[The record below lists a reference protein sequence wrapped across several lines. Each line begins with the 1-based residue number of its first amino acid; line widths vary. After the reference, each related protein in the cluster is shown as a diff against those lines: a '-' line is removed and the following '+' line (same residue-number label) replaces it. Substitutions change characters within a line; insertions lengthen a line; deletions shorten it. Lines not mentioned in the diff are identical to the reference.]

1 MQEIN
6 MLSTLYYRTRTYYP
20 LSLMVWLT
28 RYLLA
33 FAFIPSGMKKVL
45 GQRFTSIGTDN
56 PIGYFFEA
64 LFRTGMYWNFLGWGQ
79 LIAAILMM
87 TQLFST
93 LGNLIFFFIVSNI
106 FIITVSMHFTGTWL
120 IALLMLFASTCLL
133 LWDANRLQYIIV
145 RKGFLEIRQD
155 VKLPEASRI
164 WQISGILLFALSI
177 SYTLID
183 NVIKTNH
190 LQLFIVFFIAIIM
203 TVVVTIVLE
212 LRNRK
217 LKSKRQL

>member
-1 MQEIN
+1 MYT
-6 MLSTLYYRTRTYYP
+6 MLSSIYVRVRTYYP
-20 LSLMVWLT
+20 LNLMVWLT
-28 RYLLA
+28 RYLIA
-33 FAFIPSGMKKVL
+33 FAFIPSGMKKIL
-45 GQRFTSIGTDN
+45 GQRFTNIGTDN

-155 VKLPEASRI
+155 VKLPEASML
-164 WQISGILLFALSI
+164 WQISGILLFIASV

-190 LQLFIVFFIAIIM
+190 LQLFLGFFILIVI
-203 TVVVTIVLE
+203 TVVATIILE
-212 LRNRK
+212 LRDRK
-217 LKSKRQL
+217 LKSN

>member
-1 MQEIN
+1 
-6 MLSTLYYRTRTYYP
+6 MLSSIYVRIRTYYP
-20 LSLMVWLT
+20 LNLLVWLT

-64 LFRTGMYWNFLGWGQ
+64 LFRSGMYWNFLGWGQ

-87 TQLFST
+87 SQLFAT
-93 LGNLIFFFIVSNI
+93 LGNLIFFFIITNI
-106 FIITVSMHFTGTWL
+106 FFITVSMHFTGTWL

-133 LWDANRLQYIIV
+133 LWDANRLQYIISK
-145 RKGFLEIRQD
+145 KGFLEISHD
-155 VKLPEASRI
+155 VTLPEASKI
-164 WQISGILLFALSI
+164 WQISGILLFVESV

-190 LQLFIVFFIAIIM
+190 LQLFFVFFIAIIM
-203 TVVVTIVLE
+203 TVAATIIIE
-212 LRNRK
+212 YRNRK
-217 LKSKRQL
+217 LIS

>member
-1 MQEIN
+1 MVSSI
-6 MLSTLYYRTRTYYP
+6 YVRIRTFYK
-20 LSLMVWLT
+20 LNLLVWLT

-79 LIAAILMM
+79 LIAAVLMT
-87 TQLFST
+87 TQLFAT
-93 LGNLIFFFIVSNI
+93 LGNLIFFFIITNI
-106 FIITVSMHFTGTWL
+106 FFITVSMHFTGTWL

-133 LWDANRLQYIIV
+133 LWDANRLQYIV
-145 RKGFLEIRQD
+145 SKRGFLQISND
-155 VKLPEASRI
+155 VTLPEASKI
-164 WQISGILLFALSI
+164 WQLSGILLFVESV

-183 NVIKTNH
+183 NVIMTNH
-190 LQLFIVFFIAIIM
+190 LQLFFVFFIAIIM
-203 TVVVTIVLE
+203 TVAVTVILE
-212 LRNRK
+212 YRNRK
-217 LKSKRQL
+217 LVS

>member
-1 MQEIN
+1 MN
-6 MLSTLYYRTRTYYP
+6 TMLSSIYVLIRTYYP
-20 LSLMVWLT
+20 LNILVWLT

-87 TQLFST
+87 SQLFAT
-93 LGNLIFFFIVSNI
+93 LGNLIFFFIITNI
-106 FIITVSMHFTGTWL
+106 FFITVSMHFTGTWL
-120 IALLMLFASTCLL
+120 IALLMLFASACLL
-133 LWDANRLQYIIV
+133 LWDTNRLQYIILK
-145 RKGFLEIRQD
+145 KGFLEISND
-155 VKLPEASRI
+155 VKLPEASKI
-164 WQISGILLFALSI
+164 WQISGILLFVESV

-183 NVIKTNH
+183 NAIMTNH
-190 LQLFIVFFIAIIM
+190 LQLFFVFFIAIIM
-203 TVVVTIVLE
+203 TVAVTIILE
-212 LRNRK
+212 YRSRK
-217 LKSKRQL
+217 LIS

>member
-1 MQEIN
+1 MN
-6 MLSTLYYRTRTYYP
+6 TMLSSIYVRIRTFYK
-20 LSLMVWLT
+20 LNLLVWLT

-79 LIAAILMM
+79 LIAAVLMM
-87 TQLFST
+87 TQLFAT
-93 LGNLIFFFIVSNI
+93 LGNLIFFFIITNI
-106 FIITVSMHFTGTWL
+106 FFITVSMHFTGTWL

-133 LWDANRLQYIIV
+133 LWDANRLQYIV
-145 RKGFLEIRQD
+145 SKKGFLQISND
-155 VKLPEASRI
+155 VTLPEASKI
-164 WQISGILLFALSI
+164 WQLSGILLFVESV

-190 LQLFIVFFIAIIM
+190 LHLFFVFFIAIIM
-203 TVVVTIVLE
+203 TVAVTLILE
-212 LRNRK
+212 YRSRK
-217 LKSKRQL
+217 LIS

>member
-1 MQEIN
+1 
-6 MLSTLYYRTRTYYP
+6 MLSSIYVRIRTYYP
-20 LSLMVWLT
+20 LNLLVWLT

-64 LFRTGMYWNFLGWGQ
+64 LFRSGMYWNFLGWGQ

-87 TQLFST
+87 SQLFAT
-93 LGNLIFFFIVSNI
+93 LGNLIFFFIITNI
-106 FIITVSMHFTGTWL
+106 FFITVSMHFAGTWL

-133 LWDANRLQYIIV
+133 LWDANRLQYIISK
-145 RKGFLEIRQD
+145 KGFLEISNE
-155 VKLPEASRI
+155 VNLTEASKI
-164 WQISGILLFALSI
+164 WQISGILLFLESG

-183 NVIKTNH
+183 NAIKSNH
-190 LQLFIVFFIAIIM
+190 LQLFFVFFIAIIM
-203 TVVVTIVLE
+203 TVAATIILE
-212 LRNRK
+212 YRNRK
-217 LKSKRQL
+217 LRPAK

>member
-1 MQEIN
+1 
-6 MLSTLYYRTRTYYP
+6 MLSSIYMRVRTYYP
-20 LSLMVWLT
+20 LNLLVWLI

-79 LIAAILMM
+79 LIAAVLMM

-93 LGNLIFFFIVSNI
+93 LGNLIFFFIITNI
-106 FIITVSMHFTGTWL
+106 FFITVSMHFTGTWL
-120 IALLMLFASTCLL
+120 IALLMLLASICLL
-133 LWDANRLQYIIV
+133 LWDTNKLQYMISK
-145 RKGFLEIRQD
+145 KGFLEISND
-155 VKLPEASRI
+155 VQLPDASKI
-164 WQISGILLFALSI
+164 WQISGIVLFVESI
-177 SYTLID
+177 SYTLIE

-190 LQLFIVFFIAIIM
+190 LQLFLVFFIAILM
-203 TVVVTIVLE
+203 TVAVTIIFE

-217 LKSKRQL
+217 LKK

>member
-1 MQEIN
+1 
-6 MLSTLYYRTRTYYP
+6 
-20 LSLMVWLT
+20 MVWLT

-33 FAFIPSGMKKVL
+33 FAFIPSGMKKIL
-45 GQRFTSIGTDN
+45 GQRFTNIGTDN

-120 IALLMLFASTCLL
+120 IALLMLFASTCLI

-155 VKLPEASRI
+155 VKLPEASML
-164 WQISGILLFALSI
+164 WQISGILLFIASV

-190 LQLFIVFFIAIIM
+190 LQLFLGFFILIVI
-203 TVVVTIVLE
+203 TVVATIILE
-212 LRNRK
+212 LRDRK
-217 LKSKRQL
+217 LQSN

>member
-1 MQEIN
+1 
-6 MLSTLYYRTRTYYP
+6 MLSSIYVRVRTYYP
-20 LSLMVWLT
+20 LNLMVWLT
-28 RYLLA
+28 RYLIA
-33 FAFIPSGMKKVL
+33 FAFIPSGMKKIL
-45 GQRFTSIGTDN
+45 GQRFTNIGTDN

-155 VKLPEASRI
+155 VKLPEASML
-164 WQISGILLFALSI
+164 WQISGILLFIASV

-190 LQLFIVFFIAIIM
+190 LQLFLGFFILIVI
-203 TVVVTIVLE
+203 TVVATIILE
-212 LRNRK
+212 LRDRK
-217 LKSKRQL
+217 LKSN

>member
-1 MQEIN
+1 
-6 MLSTLYYRTRTYYP
+6 
-20 LSLMVWLT
+20 MVWLT

-45 GQRFTSIGTDN
+45 GQRFTNIGTDN
-56 PIGYFFEA
+56 QIGYFFEA
-64 LFRTGMYWNFLGWGQ
+64 LFRSGMYWNFLGWGQ
-79 LIAAILMM
+79 LIAAFLMM

-93 LGNLIFFFIVSNI
+93 LGNLIFFFIIANI
-106 FIITVSMHFTGTWL
+106 YFITVSMHFTGTWL

-155 VKLPEASRI
+155 IKLPEASI
-164 WQISGILLFALSI
+164 LWQISGLLIFITSVA
-177 SYTLID
+177 YTLID

-190 LQLFIVFFIAIIM
+190 LHLFLVFFIAIIV
-203 TVVVTIVLE
+203 TVAVTIILE
-212 LRNRK
+212 LRDRK
-217 LKSKRQL
+217 LK

>member
-1 MQEIN
+1 MN
-6 MLSTLYYRTRTYYP
+6 TMLSSIYVRIRTFYK
-20 LSLMVWLT
+20 LNLLVWLT

-64 LFRTGMYWNFLGWGQ
+64 LFRSGMYWNFLGWGQ

-87 TQLFST
+87 SQLFAT
-93 LGNLIFFFIVSNI
+93 LGNLIFFFIITNI
-106 FIITVSMHFTGTWL
+106 FFITVSMHFTGTWL

-133 LWDANRLQYIIV
+133 LWDANRLQYIISK
-145 RKGFLEIRQD
+145 KGFLEISHD
-155 VKLPEASRI
+155 VTLPEASKI
-164 WQISGILLFALSI
+164 WQVSGILLFVESV

-190 LQLFIVFFIAIIM
+190 LQLFFVFFIAIIM
-203 TVVVTIVLE
+203 TVAVTVILE
-212 LRNRK
+212 YRNRK
-217 LKSKRQL
+217 LQ

>member
-1 MQEIN
+1 
-6 MLSTLYYRTRTYYP
+6 MLSSIYVRVRTYYP
-20 LSLMVWLT
+20 LNLMVWLT

-64 LFRTGMYWNFLGWGQ
+64 LFRSGIYWNFLGWGQ
-79 LIAAILMM
+79 LIAALLMM

-93 LGNLIFFFIVSNI
+93 LGNLIFFFIISNI
-106 FIITVSMHFTGTWL
+106 FFITVSMHFTGTWL

-145 RKGFLEIRQD
+145 RKGFLEIRHD
-155 VKLPEASRI
+155 IRLPEASI
-164 WQISGILLFALSI
+164 LWQISGLLIFIASV

-190 LQLFIVFFIAIIM
+190 LQLFLVFFIAIIL
-203 TVVVTIVLE
+203 TVAVTIILE
-212 LRNRK
+212 LRDRN
-217 LKSKRQL
+217 LK

>member
-1 MQEIN
+1 
-6 MLSTLYYRTRTYYP
+6 
-20 LSLMVWLT
+20 MVWLT
-28 RYLLA
+28 RYLLG

-120 IALLMLFASTCLL
+120 IALLMLFASTCLI

-155 VKLPEASRI
+155 VKLPEASML
-164 WQISGILLFALSI
+164 WQISGILLFIASV

-190 LQLFIVFFIAIIM
+190 LQLFLGFFILIVI
-203 TVVVTIVLE
+203 TVVATIILE
-212 LRNRK
+212 LRDRK
-217 LKSKRQL
+217 LQSN

>member
-1 MQEIN
+1 
-6 MLSTLYYRTRTYYP
+6 MLSSIYVRVRTYYP

-93 LGNLIFFFIVSNI
+93 LGNLIFFFIIVNI
-106 FIITVSMHFTGTWL
+106 FFITVSMHFTGTWL

-145 RKGFLEIRQD
+145 RKGILEIRQD
-155 VKLPEASRI
+155 VKLPEASKI
-164 WQISGILLFALSI
+164 WQISGILLFVASV

-212 LRNRK
+212 LRNRN

>member
-1 MQEIN
+1 
-6 MLSTLYYRTRTYYP
+6 MLSSIYVRIRTFYK
-20 LSLMVWLT
+20 LNLLVWLT

-79 LIAAILMM
+79 LIAAVLMM
-87 TQLFST
+87 SQLFAT
-93 LGNLIFFFIVSNI
+93 LGNLIFFFIITNI
-106 FIITVSMHFTGTWL
+106 FFITVSMHFTGTWL

-133 LWDANRLQYIIV
+133 LWDANRLQYIISK
-145 RKGFLEIRQD
+145 KGFLEISHE
-155 VKLPEASRI
+155 VILPEASKI
-164 WQISGILLFALSI
+164 WQISGILLFVESV

-183 NVIKTNH
+183 NAIKSNH
-190 LQLFIVFFIAIIM
+190 LQLFFVFFIAIIM
-203 TVVVTIVLE
+203 TVSVTVILE
-212 LRNRK
+212 YRSRK
-217 LKSKRQL
+217 LQLAK

>member
-1 MQEIN
+1 
-6 MLSTLYYRTRTYYP
+6 MLSSIYVRIRTFYK
-20 LSLMVWLT
+20 LNLLVWLT

-64 LFRTGMYWNFLGWGQ
+64 LFRSGMYWNFLGWGQ

-87 TQLFST
+87 SQLFAT
-93 LGNLIFFFIVSNI
+93 LGNLIFFFIITNI
-106 FIITVSMHFTGTWL
+106 FFITVSMHFTGTWL

-133 LWDANRLQYIIV
+133 LWDANRLQYIISK
-145 RKGFLEIRQD
+145 KGFLEISHD
-155 VKLPEASRI
+155 VTLPEASKI
-164 WQISGILLFALSI
+164 WQVSGILLFVESV

-183 NVIKTNH
+183 NAIKTNH
-190 LQLFIVFFIAIIM
+190 LQLFFVFFIAIIM
-203 TVVVTIVLE
+203 TVSATIIIE
-212 LRNRK
+212 YRNRK
-217 LKSKRQL
+217 LIS

>member
-1 MQEIN
+1 
-6 MLSTLYYRTRTYYP
+6 MLSSIYVRVRTYYP
-20 LSLMVWLT
+20 LNIMVWLT

-64 LFRTGMYWNFLGWGQ
+64 LFRSGMYWNFLGWGQ
-79 LIAAILMM
+79 LIAAFLMM
-87 TQLFST
+87 IQLFST
-93 LGNLIFFFIVSNI
+93 LGNLIFFFIISNI
-106 FIITVSMHFTGTWL
+106 FFITVSMHFTGTWL

-145 RKGFLEIRQD
+145 HKGFLEISQGI
-155 VKLPEASRI
+155 KLPEASRL
-164 WQISGILLFALSI
+164 WQISGILLFIASV

-190 LQLFIVFFIAIIM
+190 LQLFLGFFLAIIL
-203 TVVVTIVLE
+203 TVGVTVILE
-212 LRNRK
+212 LRDRK
-217 LKSKRQL
+217 LKSKKQL

>member
-1 MQEIN
+1 
-6 MLSTLYYRTRTYYP
+6 
-20 LSLMVWLT
+20 MVWLT

-45 GQRFTSIGTDN
+45 GQRFTNIGTDN

-64 LFRTGMYWNFLGWGQ
+64 LFRTGIYWNFLGWGQ

-87 TQLFST
+87 
-93 LGNLIFFFIVSNI
+93 
-106 FIITVSMHFTGTWL
+106 TVSMHFTGTWL

-164 WQISGILLFALSI
+164 WQISGILLFIASV

-190 LQLFIVFFIAIIM
+190 LQLFLGFFILIVI
-203 TVVVTIVLE
+203 TVVATIILE
-212 LRNRK
+212 LRDRK
-217 LKSKRQL
+217 LKSN

>member
-1 MQEIN
+1 
-6 MLSTLYYRTRTYYP
+6 MLSSIYVRIRTFYK
-20 LSLMVWLT
+20 LNLLVWLT

-79 LIAAILMM
+79 LIAAVLMM
-87 TQLFST
+87 TQVFAT
-93 LGNLIFFFIVSNI
+93 LGNFIFFFIIANI
-106 FIITVSMHFTGTWL
+106 FFITVSMHFTGTWF

-133 LWDANRLQYIIV
+133 LWDTNRLQYIIS
-145 RKGFLEIRQD
+145 KNGLLNGNKD
-155 VKLPEASRI
+155 VILPDAPNL
-164 WQISGILLFALSI
+164 WQVSGLLLFVLSV

-183 NVIKTNH
+183 NMITSKH
-190 LQLFIVFFIAIIM
+190 LQLFFVFFIAIIM
-203 TVVVTIVLE
+203 TVIVTIIVE

-217 LKSKRQL
+217 LEIKAAITN